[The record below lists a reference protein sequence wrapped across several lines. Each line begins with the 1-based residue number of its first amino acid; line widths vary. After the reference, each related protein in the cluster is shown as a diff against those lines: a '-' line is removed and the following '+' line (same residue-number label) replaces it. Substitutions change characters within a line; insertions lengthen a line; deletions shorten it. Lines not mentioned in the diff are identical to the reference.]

1 MASLPLSSS
10 CQGHRQTG
18 TGRSQ
23 IKWIRSRIAENVNKD
38 AFLNHEGDLSG
49 SGTNF
54 CEMNRLLRHI
64 RSVIVKINMEFQ
76 RKITGRENFAY
87 SPMFH
92 PWVQV
97 MRIDWNSPAGGAG
110 ARTLV
115 GGLYLL
121 SFRYNFIQSHKGKHY
136 RGLLG
141 TSLMHFQS
149 SLLTSAGDSHAVE
162 PLWSAQGTFHACDT
176 VWVLRQCWKMTRR
189 EIGSGFH
196 SHHASLWWQRL
207 L

>member
-23 IKWIRSRIAENVNKD
+23 IEWIWSKIAENVNKN
-38 AFLNHEGDLSG
+38 AFLKHGGDMSG

-54 CEMNRLLRHI
+54 CEINQLLHHI

-76 RKITGRENFAY
+76 RKITEGENFAY

-92 PWVQV
+92 PLVQV
-97 MRIDWNSPAGGAG
+97 MRIDWNSPAGGTS

-121 SFRYNFIQSHKGKHY
+121 SFHHNIIQSHKGKT
-136 RGLLG
+136 LLR
-141 TSLMHFQS
+141 TSWNF
-149 SLLTSAGDSHAVE
+149 SHALLKLSAAFSRRRPCSRTSVE
-162 PLWSAQGTFHACDT
+162 HTGDFSCLRYHLSPPP
-176 VWVLRQCWKMTRR
+176 VLK
-189 EIGSGFH
+189 GD
-196 SHHASLWWQRL
+196 L
-207 L
+207 